1 MSDATG
7 GGELE
12 SALTFPSEFPIKMMG
27 RDRPEFHAAARAIV
41 ERHAGPVDDD
51 QVRQSLSRKENFV
64 SVTITITAES
74 QAQLDS
80 IYEDLSA
87 HDEILVAL

>member
-1 MSDATG
+1 M
-7 GGELE
+7 
-12 SALTFPSEFPIKMMG
+12 
-27 RDRPEFHAAARAIV
+27 DRH

-51 QVRQSLSRKENFV
+51 QVRQSLSRNENFV